1 MEQEKTPDSAGDPL
15 AELPIPPCPTV
26 MLALIEETRKAS
38 VGYRRLSSLITR
50 DASLSGAMINAANS
64 SYFALRTPV
73 TTAQQAMAVLGVT
86 TICEIVTKLALRST
100 LGGAGGIS
108 MERFWER
115 ANYLGKCSSL
125 LTERLSSV
133 DRDAA
138 YNFGLFHEAGIPV
151 LMQKFPDY
159 KEALLLANA
168 AVDRPF
174 TAIEQERHGTNHA
187 AVGARLARVWKLP
200 ELICNAIHHH
210 HDYGILRDQSVK
222 DEELLDL
229 VAIGVLAEHVVNVF
243 LRRSPDAETRAA
255 LSTAQEHFQIDK
267 DALHDLTDEV
277 CHSLRELREGR

>member
-1 MEQEKTPDSAGDPL
+1 MEQEETPDSAIDPL

-26 MLALIEETRKAS
+26 LLALIEETRKAS
-38 VGYRRLSSLITR
+38 VGYRRLSSLISR
-50 DASLSGAMINAANS
+50 DAGFSAAMINAANS

-73 TTAQQAMAVLGVT
+73 ATAQQAMAVLGVT
-86 TICEIVTKLALRST
+86 TICEIVTKMALRST

-115 ANYLGKCSSL
+115 ANYLGKCSAL
-125 LTERLSSV
+125 LAERLSSV

-151 LMQKFPDY
+151 LMQKLPGY
-159 KEALLLANA
+159 KDTLLLANET
-168 AVDRPF
+168 VDRPF
-174 TAIEQERHGTNHA
+174 TAIEEERHGTNHA
-187 AVGARLARVWKLP
+187 AVGARLAKVWKLP
-200 ELICNAIHHH
+200 EPICNAILHH
-210 HDYGILRDQSVK
+210 HDYGILGNEDVE
-222 DEELLDL
+222 DGELRDL

-243 LRRSPDAETRAA
+243 LRRSSDAETKAA
-255 LSTAQEHFQIDK
+255 LSAAQGYFDIDK